1 MEIAELFERV
11 ISNSEYEGNFAF
23 DSLLDHMQETGQS
36 GFALEEDGRK
46 NFFLIFVGGEPEGAA
61 LIEERGM
68 LFGDKAVLLLKREGV
83 MRLFVVEG
91 EFAEALAARCKV
103 YDKSHLKR
111 SFSEELP
118 QMGGNTQTMGRLCVV
133 IKKNDE
139 MQSGVRIELRK
150 GRQVIGGDITA
161 GDGKI
166 CFKVMNGLYDCL
178 VTDRDQK
185 SYKYR
190 ISFQDSYTLS
200 EIDIGGAKSNE

>member
-1 MEIAELFERV
+1 
-11 ISNSEYEGNFAF
+11 
-23 DSLLDHMQETGQS
+23 
-36 GFALEEDGRK
+36 
-46 NFFLIFVGGEPEGAA
+46 
-61 LIEERGM
+61 
-68 LFGDKAVLLLKREGV
+68 
-83 MRLFVVEG
+83 
-91 EFAEALAARCKV
+91 
-103 YDKSHLKR
+103 
-111 SFSEELP
+111 
-118 QMGGNTQTMGRLCVV
+118 MGGNTQTMGRLCVV
-133 IKKNDE
+133 IKKNDK